1 MGIILRLAERTISRR
16 FFQSLLFI
24 FGIALGVAMIIAI
37 DVANGSS
44 KRAFNLST
52 SSIIGAT
59 THQII
64 GGVSGLPSEFYYQV
78 RSELGIP
85 LSAPIIEEYVRVA
98 EFDNQVMRLLG
109 VDVFAEAPF
118 RPYLNSIQISNQ
130 DTSEAQFNALNQFI
144 AQSGTALISS
154 TIAERY
160 SYQAGDT
167 ITLRASALTFPLQ
180 IIGILETNDSVSQQ
194 GLDDLLLVDIA
205 TAQEI
210 TGRYGTI
217 SRIDLILPEAT
228 ADQIVAQIQAILPT
242 GARVGSVLGDSDA
255 LTQMTASF
263 EINLQALS
271 LLALIVG
278 AFLIYNTVTF
288 SVIQR
293 RGMIGIMRALG
304 MTQQQIFAQIL
315 IEAIILAV
323 IGTILGLG
331 LGVIFGRGAVSLVAR
346 TISDLYF
353 NVNVQQVVVPTW
365 TLVKGAGMGIFA
377 SIIAALIPAWSATTT
392 PPAGVM
398 RRSDQ
403 EFNAQKAVPY
413 ITIVAV
419 LMVIIGVTI
428 LNLPIKTI
436 EFSFAGLFAVIIGGA
451 FFTPLVLVIVMRL
464 ATPIMGRLFGVV
476 GRMAPR
482 AVERSLSRTSIAVAA
497 LTIAV
502 SVIVGVSGMISSFR
516 NTIGDWLS
524 TTLVNDIYISPP
536 LLTSNQATVNL
547 DPAITDLI
555 LNVEGVQAITTT
567 RTVSVSSPDYP
578 DLPDI
583 HLQALS
589 IDPATSRRFVWNN
602 ADNYHQAL
610 RDGGLVVSES
620 FAFRRGITQDNNT
633 LRLLTDNGLVT
644 FEVVAVSYDYT
655 TDQGR
660 VYMADAIYR
669 QHFNDHFISSV
680 GADITPASDIQTV
693 MSDLRDNLRS
703 YDVGVQSN
711 RELRDSVFVVF
722 DNAFSITIALRLLAT
737 LVAFIGILSALLS
750 LQLENTRQYGVL
762 RANGMTPLQLW
773 NYTILQ
779 TGLMGFVAGILAIP
793 IGLALAVILIYV
805 INVRSFG
812 WTMELHWL
820 PREFFEAFMVAL
832 VASIVAGIY
841 PALRMMR
848 LVTARAL
855 RSE

>member
-1 MGIILRLAERTISRR
+1 MGVILRLAERTISRR

-24 FGIALGVAMIIAI
+24 LGIALGVAMIIAI

-52 SSIIGAT
+52 ASITGAT

-64 GGVSGLPSEFYYQV
+64 GGVSGLPSELYYQV
-78 RSELGIP
+78 RSEIGIP
-85 LSAPIIEEYVRVA
+85 YSAPIIEEYIRVA

-109 VDVFAEAPF
+109 VDVFSEAPF
-118 RPYLNSIQISNQ
+118 RPYLSNLQ
-130 DTSEAQFNALNQFI
+130 VSNDDTSDAQFNALNQFI
-144 AQSGTALISS
+144 AQRGTGLIAN
-154 TIAERY
+154 TIAQRY
-160 SYQAGDT
+160 NYQAGDT
-167 ITLRASALTFPLQ
+167 ITLRAGALTFPIE
-180 IIGILETNDSVSQQ
+180 IIGILETSDAVSQQ

-217 SRIDLILPEAT
+217 SRIDLILPDDY
-228 ADQIVAQIQAILPT
+228 ADAIIAQIQAILPA
-242 GARVGSVLGDSDA
+242 GARVGSVAGESDA
-255 LTQMTASF
+255 LSQMTASF

-293 RGMIGIMRALG
+293 RGLIGIMRALG

-315 IEAIILAV
+315 VEAIILAV

-365 TLVKGAGMGIFA
+365 TLVKGAGMGIVA
-377 SIIAALIPAWSATTT
+377 SIIAAIIPAWSATHT

-398 RRSDQ
+398 RRSDY
-403 EFNAQKAVPY
+403 ESNAQKAVPY
-413 ITIVAV
+413 VTALAV
-419 LMVIIGVTI
+419 LMVIIGVII
-428 LNLPIKTI
+428 LNLPIKTV

-451 FFTPLVLVIVMRL
+451 FFTPLVLIIIMRL
-464 ATPIMGRLFGVV
+464 ATPITERLFGVV

-482 AVERSLSRTSIAVAA
+482 AVERALSRTSIAVAA

-502 SVIVGVSGMISSFR
+502 SVIVGVSVMISSFR
-516 NTIGDWLS
+516 NTISDWLS
-524 TTLVNDIYISPP
+524 TTLVNDLYISPP

-555 LNVEGVQAITTT
+555 LSVEGVSEITTT
-567 RTVSVSSPDYP
+567 RTVSVSAPDYP
-578 DLPDI
+578 ELPEV

-589 IDPATSRRFVWNN
+589 VDPATSRRFVWNI
-602 ADNYHQAL
+602 ADDYHQAL
-610 RDGGLVVSES
+610 ADGAIVVSES
-620 FAFRRGITQDNNT
+620 FAFRRHITQDNNT
-633 LRLLTDNGLVT
+633 LRLLTDHGVVE

-660 VYMADAIYR
+660 IYMSDAVYR
-669 QHFNDHFISSV
+669 THFNDHFISSV
-680 GADITPASDIQTV
+680 GADIEPSADMQTV
-693 MSDLRDNLRS
+693 MNTLRETLRD
-703 YDVGVQSN
+703 YDIGVQSN

-762 RANGMTPLQLW
+762 RANGMTPRQLW
-773 NYTILQ
+773 DYTILQ
-779 TGLMGFVAGILAIP
+779 TGLMGSVAGLLAIP
-793 IGLALAVILIYV
+793 IGWALAVILIYI

-820 PREFFEAFMVAL
+820 PREFVEAFMVAL

-841 PALRMMR
+841 PAIRMTR

>member
-37 DVANGSS
+37 DVANGSA

-52 SSIIGAT
+52 ASITGAT

-64 GGVSGLPSEFYYQV
+64 GGVSGLPNEFY
-78 RSELGIP
+78 REIRAELGIP
-85 LSAPIIEEYVRVA
+85 LSAPVIEEYVRVA

-109 VDVFAEAPF
+109 VDVFSEAPF
-118 RPYLNSIQISNQ
+118 RPYLNSIQVSSNN
-130 DTSEAQFNALNQFI
+130 TSEAQFNALNRFI
-144 AQSGTALISS
+144 AQSGTALITN
-154 TIAERY
+154 TISERY
-160 SYQAGDT
+160 GYQAGDIVT
-167 ITLRASALTFPLQ
+167 VRAGALTFPVE
-180 IIGILETNDSVSQQ
+180 IIGILTTNDSVSQQ
-194 GLDDLLLVDIA
+194 ALDDLLLVDIA

-210 TGRYGTI
+210 TAQTDTI
-217 SRIDLILPEAT
+217 SRIDLILP
-228 ADQIVAQIQAILPT
+228 ADQADAIIAQIEERLPT
-242 GARVGSVLGDSDA
+242 GARVGSVVEQSNA
-255 LTQMTASF
+255 LSQMTDAF
-263 EINLQALS
+263 ELNLQALS

-293 RGMIGIMRALG
+293 RGLIGIMRAIG

-331 LGVIFGRGAVSLVAR
+331 LGMIFGRGAVSLVAR

-353 NVNVQQVVVPTW
+353 NVNVQQIVVPSW
-365 TLVKGAGMGIFA
+365 VLVKGASMGIVA
-377 SIIAALIPAWSATTT
+377 SVIAALLPAWSATRT

-403 EFNAQKAVPY
+403 ETSAQKSVPF
-413 ITIVAV
+413 ITLIAI
-419 LMVIIGVTI
+419 LMIGLGIII
-428 LNLPIKTI
+428 LNLPIKTV
-436 EFSFAGLFAVIIGGA
+436 EASFTGLFSVIIGGA
-451 FFTPLVLVIVMRL
+451 FFTPLVLIIVMRL
-464 ATPIMGRLFGVV
+464 ATPITERLFGVV

-524 TTLVNDIYISPP
+524 TTLVNDLYISPP

-555 LNVEGVQAITTT
+555 LSVEGVEAITTT
-567 RTVSVSSPDYP
+567 RTVSVSAPDYP
-578 DLPDI
+578 DLPDV

-602 ADNYHQAL
+602 SDDYHQAL
-610 RDGGLVVSES
+610 ADGGLVVSES
-620 FAFRRGITQDNNT
+620 FAFRRDITQDNNT
-633 LRLLTDNGLVT
+633 LRLLTDQGVQT

-660 VYMADAIYR
+660 IYMSDAVYRTY
-669 QHFNDHFISSV
+669 FNDHFISSV
-680 GADITPASDIQTV
+680 GTDIESSANLQTV
-693 MSDLRDNLRS
+693 MSDLRETLRG

-722 DNAFSITIALRLLAT
+722 DNAFAITIALRLLAM

-762 RANGMTPLQLW
+762 RANGMTPRQLW
-773 NYTILQ
+773 NFTILQ
-779 TGLMGFVAGILAIP
+779 TGLMGFVAGLLAIP

-820 PREFFEAFMVAL
+820 PREFLEAFMVAL
-832 VASIVAGIY
+832 IASIAAGIY
-841 PALRMMR
+841 PAIRMMR